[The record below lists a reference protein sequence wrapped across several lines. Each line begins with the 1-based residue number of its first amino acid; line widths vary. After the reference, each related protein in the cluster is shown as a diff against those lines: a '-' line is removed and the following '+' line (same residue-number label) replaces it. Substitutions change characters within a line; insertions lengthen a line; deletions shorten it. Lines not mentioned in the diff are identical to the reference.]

1 MLILSAKEH
10 KMRCKC
16 FCRSSILFLL
26 VFVISLSMFSQEKS
40 DEGSVR
46 IPWEEFR
53 KLLELDKDEVIL
65 SWEEFQKILNQTGKK
80 YVPPFQLKNEKVVL
94 TRDQFKKLLDQMR
107 PPVVTLIRPPA
118 DYLITKAS
126 YKGSITKTNALFRA
140 DFGVE
145 IFPKERSQYVK
156 IPLFPQNIAL
166 KDVFFDGKQGLVIL
180 EGSRHTLTTK
190 KVGAHQ
196 IAVDFSLKTAGDQ
209 GPQGLT
215 FPIPR
220 TPITNLEIDIPYTK
234 IEVEISSAQQ
244 IEISERGRMTHVS
257 ALLSPT
263 NSINIRWRRK
273 LPEAV
278 KGPAKVYADTI
289 SHISIEDD
297 ALRVNADITLSVLQ
311 NTIPSISLKVPE
323 GYSILD
329 VRGSGLADWR
339 ELTRNKT
346 AFLDV
351 PFDYPKKGNFPITVT
366 AEKLLPESS
375 LAVDFTGF
383 SVVGA
388 IREKGFLGVELKSTS
403 EVALSSSEGLDKLDV
418 SELPAVLISRSIK
431 PLLLGFKYMRHP
443 YSLVL
448 DIKKHEE
455 LPMISTVV
463 DSASGVTLFTEDGK
477 LVHRIIYKIRNTSKQ
492 FLELELPKDA
502 QIWSVFVAGEP
513 TKPRLNKSKILIP
526 LNRSRQGA
534 SGLASFDVELIYYEK
549 SKRFGWYGQRASF
562 FPVPDIIISQMLWSV
577 YLPVGYTFP
586 HFGGSVEKEKMAT
599 GFRPLFSSMRRANYT
614 ISGTE
619 IPGEKDDKYF
629 DKRRKDADEL
639 KKQFSPNLALREE
652 QIVEQMENEA
662 QFSQRVRAV
671 QEGKVAV
678 TGGVLPIRIQIP
690 TTGQVF
696 RFAKTIVS
704 EEPLTLDFSYA
715 SSGTMLLVLL
725 VILVVALLIL
735 FAIRKKLKKLIGFIQ
750 KRFQTRHTPIVLLV
764 LSLIL
769 LPISRIFSIFCFV
782 AFVAMVAVLW
792 FRKIWNPK
800 GTGGSS

>member
-1 MLILSAKEH
+1 MKIKHYYRSFFLIL
-10 KMRCKC
+10 M
-16 FCRSSILFLL
+16 
-26 VFVISLSMFSQEKS
+26 VIIFSLSMYSQEKS

-46 IPWEEFR
+46 IPWDEFR

-65 SWEEFQKILNQTGKK
+65 SWEEFQKILNQTGQK

-94 TRDQFKKLLDQMR
+94 TRDQFKKLLNQMR
-107 PPVVTLIRPPA
+107 PPVITIIRPPA

-126 YKGSITKTNALFRA
+126 YKGRITKTNALFRA

-145 IFPKERSQYVK
+145 IFAKQRSQYVK

-166 KDVFFDGKQGLVIL
+166 KNVLFDGKQGLVIL
-180 EGSRHTLTTK
+180 EGNRHTLATK
-190 KVGAHQ
+190 NVGTHQ

-209 GPQGLT
+209 GPQGLS

-220 TPITNLEIDIPYTK
+220 TPITSLEIDIPYTK
-234 IEVEISSAQQ
+234 IEVEISNAQQ

-278 KGPAKVYADTI
+278 KGPAKIYADTI

-297 ALRVNADITLSVLQ
+297 ALRINADITLSVLQ
-311 NTIPSISLKVPE
+311 NTIPFITLRVPE

-329 VRGSGLADWR
+329 VRGSGLGDWH
-339 ELTRNKT
+339 ELTRKET
-346 AFLDV
+346 AFLDI
-351 PFDYPKKGNFPITVT
+351 PFDYPKKGNFPITIT

-375 LAVDFTGF
+375 LSVDFTGF
-383 SVVGA
+383 SVEDA

-418 SELPAVLISRSIK
+418 SELPATLISRSIK

-477 LVHRIIYKIRNTSKQ
+477 LIHRIIFKIRNTSKQ

-513 TKPRLNKSKILIP
+513 TKPRLNKSKILVP

-534 SGLASFDVELIYYEK
+534 SGLVAFDVELIYYEK

-586 HFGGSVEKEKMAT
+586 YFGGSVEKEKMAT
-599 GFRPLFSSMRRANYT
+599 GIRPLFAAKRRAGYT
-614 ISGTE
+614 IRGAE

-629 DKRRKDADEL
+629 DKRLKDADEL

-662 QFSQRVRAV
+662 QFSQRVQAV
-671 QEGKVAV
+671 QEGKVHV

-704 EEPLTLDFSYA
+704 EEPLTLNFSYA
-715 SSGTMLLVLL
+715 SSSTMLLILL
-725 VILVVALLIL
+725 AILAVFLLIL
-735 FAIRKKLKKLIGFIQ
+735 FAIRKKLKKLIGF
-750 KRFQTRHTPIVLLV
+750 FQNRYQIRHTPIVLLV

-769 LPISRIFSIFCFV
+769 WPISTAFSILCFIG
-782 AFVAMVAVLW
+782 FIAMLTIFW

-800 GTGGSS
+800 GTEDKS

>member
-1 MLILSAKEH
+1 MKIKH
-10 KMRCKC
+10 Y
-16 FCRSSILFLL
+16 CRSSFLILF
-26 VFVISLSMFSQEKS
+26 VIIFSMSMYSQEKS

-65 SWEEFQKILNQTGKK
+65 SWEEFQKILNQTGQK
-80 YVPPFQLKNEKVVL
+80 YVPLFQLKNEKVIL
-94 TRDQFKKLLDQMR
+94 TRDQFKKLLDRMK
-107 PPVVTLIRPPA
+107 PPVITLIRPPA

-126 YKGSITKTNALFRA
+126 YKGKITKTNALFRA

-145 IFPKERSQYVK
+145 IFAKQRSQYVK

-166 KDVFFDGKQGLVIL
+166 KDVLFDGKQGLVLL
-180 EGSRHTLTTK
+180 EGNRHTLATK
-190 KVGAHQ
+190 NVGKHQ
-196 IAVDFSLKTAGDQ
+196 IAVDLSLKTTGDQ
-209 GPQGLT
+209 GPQGLS

-220 TPITNLEIDIPYTK
+220 TSITSLEIDIPYTK
-234 IEVEISSAQQ
+234 IEVEISNAHQ

-257 ALLSPT
+257 ALLSPS
-263 NSINIRWRRK
+263 NSINIKWRRK

-278 KGPAKVYADTI
+278 KGPAKIYADTV

-297 ALRVNADITLSVLQ
+297 ALRVNANITLSVLQ
-311 NTIPSISLKVPE
+311 NTIPSITLKVPE
-323 GYSILD
+323 GYSILN
-329 VRGSGLADWR
+329 VRGSGLGDWR
-339 ELTRNKT
+339 ELTRNET
-346 AFLDV
+346 AFLEI
-351 PFDYPKKGNFPITVT
+351 PFDYPKKGNFPITIT
-366 AEKLLPESS
+366 AEKLLSESS

-383 SVVGA
+383 SVEDA

-403 EVALSSSEGLDKLDV
+403 EAALSSSEGLDKLDV
-418 SELPAVLISRSIK
+418 SELPAVLINRSIK
-431 PLLLGFKYMRHP
+431 PLLFGFKYMRHP

-477 LVHRIIYKIRNTSKQ
+477 LIHRIIYKIRNTSKQ

-534 SGLASFDVELIYYEK
+534 SGLTAFDVELIYYEK

-586 HFGGSVEKEKMAT
+586 YFGGSVEKEKMAS
-599 GFRPLFSSMRRANYT
+599 GIRPLFASKRRANYK
-614 ISGTE
+614 IKGAE
-619 IPGEKDDKYF
+619 IPAEKDDKYF
-629 DKRRKDADEL
+629 NKQLRDADEV

-671 QEGKVAV
+671 QEGKVQV
-678 TGGVLPIRIQIP
+678 TSGVLPIRIQIP

-704 EEPLTLDFSYA
+704 EEPLTLSFSYA
-715 SSGTMLLVLL
+715 SGSTMMLILLA
-725 VILVVALLIL
+725 ILAVFLLIL
-735 FAIRKKLKKLIGFIQ
+735 FFIRKKIKKLIGF
-750 KRFQTRHTPIVLLV
+750 FQNSYQVRHTPILLLV
-764 LSLIL
+764 LSLVL
-769 LPISRIFSIFCFV
+769 LPISKVFSILCFV
-782 AFVAMVAVLW
+782 GFIVMLALFW
-792 FRKIWNPK
+792 FKKIWDSK
-800 GTGGSS
+800 ETEDKS